1 MKAIYLRGAG
11 SAQVLILQAVPLEA
25 FYAHK
30 GLYTG
35 KRQLVDNAIYL
46 ERELCKEAGSIQV
59 QIAASFSG
67 FNRINFSKDGI
78 RSVRLSFRVN

>member
-1 MKAIYLRGAG
+1 MKAIYRRGAG

-35 KRQLVDNAIYL
+35 KRQLADNAIYL
-46 ERELCKEAGSIQV
+46 ERELLQRSRRH
-59 QIAASFSG
+59 SG
-67 FNRINFSKDGI
+67 TDCGKFR
-78 RSVRLSFRVN
+78 RL